1 MKVNDQIFLQIQK
14 PNFLGKS
21 FSKKPGN
28 VMHNLIKVSGTILK
42 FRKKLVTPFQ
52 ENARTDRRTEGRPQ
66 PIS

>member
-1 MKVNDQIFLQIQK
+1 
-14 PNFLGKS
+14 
-21 FSKKPGN
+21 
-28 VMHNLIKVSGTILK
+28 MHNLIKVSRTIPK